1 MPKLKLVKPDEKPK
15 ERPRN
20 IYSDAFEA
28 AFVEHYGG
36 DPCDVAV
43 KDFVQLA
50 RLQRLYKGNLEMD
63 CWALAVKNYFASERM
78 FYTMAHLCT
87 NFAAYKKCAADRFN
101 QPLVEDGTKTN
112 GYKTQAERQTES
124 IRRLR
129 EYEAAKCGQ
138 TDNSEEHFCIE
149 PDGLPS

>member
-20 IYSDAFEA
+20 QYSDLFEA

-36 DPCDVAV
+36 DPYLHTKAG
-43 KDFVQLA
+43 FVQLA
-50 RLQRLYKGNLEMD
+50 ALVKAYGGAIEME
-63 CWALAVKNYFASERM
+63 CWAKAVTNYFKSERHV
-78 FYTMAHLCT
+78 FTLAHLCT

-138 TDNSEEHFCIE
+138 ADNSEEHFCIE